1 MYLSFQ
7 SINNNSTK
15 FAMEIDK
22 ENTWKEK
29 DEKNVHFFLREK
41 STTHIFQMI
50 SNLLAKILKN

>member
-1 MYLSFQ
+1 
-7 SINNNSTK
+7 
-15 FAMEIDK
+15 MEIDK